1 MKPTE
6 YMTPKAEVFSLGMSI
21 LVAAELGKKPGPV
34 SWYTYKYNSQALSN
48 SIKKLS
54 GFSQEFL
61 DMLSLCLELDEEKRL
76 SPKELIEMDFFK
88 AAD

>member
-34 SWYTYKYNSQALSN
+34 SWYTYKYNS
-48 SIKKLS
+48 
-54 GFSQEFL
+54 
-61 DMLSLCLELDEEKRL
+61 
-76 SPKELIEMDFFK
+76 
-88 AAD
+88 